1 MRVLIPTDFS
11 KNFNLIISSLNPEI
25 AEEVYLLNVVDVLRF
40 SGLDF
45 DVYPWVKREI
55 SKRLCK
61 LSKISEMLERR
72 GFKCRFSVTMG
83 YPPLEIV
90 EFARRNSVDLIAMGA
105 RGKNVL
111 KSSPI
116 GGVVEEVLLN
126 GCTPVLIYRN
136 NGKNVFDHV
145 LVAYDFSKC
154 SEFMLNYVLRFKPKK
169 VTILHV
175 TERTFSKSVLM
186 SKKAEIESRGIRCE
200 VMVRR
205 GDPHKEILKVSE
217 AINPTSIALGCNG
230 IGARNCIGTVADV
243 VTRFSKT
250 SVLVFKK
257 LYKMGL

>member
-11 KNFNLIISSLNPEI
+11 KNFKSIITSLNPEI

-40 SGLDF
+40 AGLDF

-61 LSKISEMLERR
+61 LSKIAETLERR
-72 GFKCRFSVTMG
+72 GFKCFFYVTVG
-83 YPPLEIV
+83 YPPLEII
-90 EFARRNSVDLIAMGA
+90 ELARRNSVDLIAMGA
-105 RGKNVL
+105 RGRNVL
-111 KSSPI
+111 KNSPI
-116 GGVVEEVLLN
+116 GSVTEEVILN
-126 GCTPVLIYRN
+126 GRTPVLIYRN
-136 NGKNVFDHV
+136 NGKKVFDHV

-175 TERTFSKSVLM
+175 IERTFSESILKSKM
-186 SKKAEIESRGIRCE
+186 TEIEGKGIRCE
-200 VMVRR
+200 VIVRK
-205 GDPHKEILKVSE
+205 GDPHKEILKALES
-217 AINPTSIALGCNG
+217 IDPTSIAIGCNG
-230 IGARNCIGTVADV
+230 VGARNCIGTVADI

-257 LYKMGL
+257 LYKLGI